1 MADQRWSSR
10 SHRSSLW
17 LQWFGFSRRP
27 KSNARRSLGQKSLP
41 ASGAWKRTVRRRVVV
56 AALGLI
62 LWTIGIQAR
71 LVYLQVSQYEV
82 MLSRATR
89 QQMRTVNAPAKRGD
103 ILDRRGRI
111 LAYSVDADSIYAVPA
126 EIENPEEVAASLCS
140 VLQDCS
146 SSEQRLITERLGRPR
161 AFTYIR
167 RQVSPDE
174 AASVAAL
181 NLKNVGFLKENRRY
195 YPKRNLAA
203 HLLGYVGVDNIGLG
217 GIESSYDE
225 RILGRPGKLLIH
237 TDARH
242 QAFSRIERPP
252 TAGENLELSIDQ
264 NLQHIAQREL
274 VAAVQ
279 ANRASGG
286 TVIVMNPH
294 TGEILALANEPT
306 FNPNVFNKFSEDIRR
321 NRAVQEVY
329 EPGSTFKIVTASA
342 ALEERIIKPDS
353 LIDVSDGMIQFGPRK
368 IRDVYRYGTL
378 SFSDVIV
385 KSSNVGAIKVGLE
398 LGSDRL
404 SRYVRRFG
412 FGQTLSPDFRGESRG
427 IVWKVEDLDPGALA
441 SVSMGYQIGVT
452 PLQMVSAVSAIANG
466 GRLIEPRVVSAF
478 VRNGERV
485 TVKPRIIRRVVE
497 PGTAVALTQIMEGVV
512 ERGSGRS
519 ARIEGYTVA
528 GKTGTAAKLHN
539 GRYSKTNYMS
549 SFVGFAPSRDPA
561 ITILVVIDSPS
572 NGTYYGGAVAAP
584 VFKTIAEEVLRYLHV
599 GPNLNAPLPV
609 IVTRWDSGNQMRPLE
624 IDLSR
629 GQEFERERAGRG
641 KEEMPDLHGL
651 SARQVLRVLSRE
663 GIWMRLV
670 GDGFSVSQFPT
681 AGAPLPKDVPAIVW
695 FRRDGVGQDTD
706 SGVVKESFNETRQ

>member
-1 MADQRWSSR
+1 MCIR
-10 SHRSSLW
+10 
-17 LQWFGFSRRP
+17 
-27 KSNARRSLGQKSLP
+27 
-41 ASGAWKRTVRRRVVV
+41 
-56 AALGLI
+56 
-62 LWTIGIQAR
+62 
-71 LVYLQVSQYEV
+71 
-82 MLSRATR
+82 
-89 QQMRTVNAPAKRGD
+89 
-103 ILDRRGRI
+103 DR
-111 LAYSVDADSIYAVPA
+111 
-126 EIENPEEVAASLCS
+126 
-140 VLQDCS
+140 
-146 SSEQRLITERLGRPR
+146 
-161 AFTYIR
+161 
-167 RQVSPDE
+167 
-174 AASVAAL
+174 
-181 NLKNVGFLKENRRY
+181 GFLKENRRY

-237 TDARH
+237 TDAKH

-252 TAGENLELSIDQ
+252 TTGENLELSIDQ

-274 VAAVQ
+274 VAAVK

-306 FNPNVFNKFSEDIRR
+306 FNPNIFNKFSEDIRR

-353 LIDVSDGMIQFGPRK
+353 LIDVSDGMIQFGSRK
-368 IRDVYRYGTL
+368 IRDIYRYGTL

-466 GRLIEPRVVSAF
+466 GRLIEPRVISAF
-478 VRNGERV
+478 VRDGERV
-485 TVKPRIIRRVVE
+485 SVEPRIIRRVVE

-539 GRYSKTNYMS
+539 GSYSKTNYMA

-572 NGTYYGGAVAAP
+572 NGEYYGGAVAAP

-609 IVTRWDSGNQMRPLE
+609 LVTRWDAENQVKPLE
-624 IDLSR
+624 IGLSK
-629 GQEFERERAGRG
+629 GPDVEHKSSGPG
-641 KEEMPDLHGL
+641 KEEMPDING
-651 SARQVLRVLSRE
+651 
-663 GIWMRLV
+663 
-670 GDGFSVSQFPT
+670 
-681 AGAPLPKDVPAIVW
+681 
-695 FRRDGVGQDTD
+695 
-706 SGVVKESFNETRQ
+706 

>member
-1 MADQRWSSR
+1 MADQHWDNRH
-10 SHRSSLW
+10 HRSSFW
-17 LQWFGFSRRP
+17 LQWLGLSRRS
-27 KSNARRSLGQKSLP
+27 KSNARRSSGQKSLP
-41 ASGAWKRTVRRRVVV
+41 ISSTWKRTVRRRVVV

-71 LVYLQVSQYEV
+71 LVYLQVSQHEV

-126 EIENPEEVAASLCS
+126 EIEDPEQVASSLCS

-146 SSEQRLITERLGRPR
+146 PREQRRITERLGRPR

-174 AASVAAL
+174 AVSVAAL
-181 NLKNVGFLKENRRY
+181 NLKSVGFLKETRRY
-195 YPKRNLAA
+195 YPKRYLAA
-203 HLLGYVGVDNIGLG
+203 HILGYVGVDNIGLG

-242 QAFSRIERPP
+242 RAFSRIERPP
-252 TAGENLELSIDQ
+252 TTGENIELSIDQ
-264 NLQHIAQREL
+264 NLQHIVQREL
-274 VAAVQ
+274 AAAVR

-306 FNPNVFNKFSEDIRR
+306 FNPNVFNEFSEDIRR

-353 LIDVSDGMIQFGPRK
+353 LIDVSDGMIQFGSRK
-368 IRDVYRYGTL
+368 IRDVYRYATL

-427 IVWKVEDLDPGALA
+427 IVWKIEDLDPGALA
-441 SVSMGYQIGVT
+441 SLSMGYQIGVT

-478 VRNGERV
+478 VRDSERV
-485 TVKPRIIRRVVE
+485 TIKPRIIRRVVK

-512 ERGSGRS
+512 ERGSGRA

-549 SFVGFAPSRDPA
+549 SFVGFVPSRDPA

-572 NGTYYGGAVAAP
+572 NGQYYGGAVAAP
-584 VFKTIAEEVLRYLHV
+584 VFKTIAEEVLRYLQI
-599 GPNLNAPLPV
+599 GQNLNAPLPV
-609 IVTRWDSGNQMRPLE
+609 IVARWDTENQVRPLE
-624 IDLSR
+624 VGSSR
-629 GQEFERERAGRG
+629 SQEVEYKRARRG

-651 SARQVLRVLSRE
+651 SARQVLKVLSLE
-663 GIWMRLV
+663 GIWVRLV
-670 GDGFSVSQFPT
+670 GDGFAIKQFPT
-681 AGAPLPKDVPAIVW
+681 AGAPLPKGVPGVVW
-695 FRRDGVGQDTD
+695 FSRDGGGRHTD
-706 SGVVKESFNETRQ
+706 GGVVKENFNGTRQ